1 MQQAPLAISVGIIQ
15 VWWKPVTYSVGH
27 RECILCCD
35 RVPLYFT
42 VCLITVRRNIPSL
55 GRSLQEVLF
64 RFKKNWECSH
74 NSICQGGV
82 LFICKSQFQG
92 AGRKAFHWSC
102 LFLSSSLPAPF
113 PLPLRS
119 ASVWLL
125 RAWWGPGCYSECRGL
140 KEIFLSPSLSQKI
153 WTQEDP
159 FKAWWSASQR
169 RQYVPG
175 WQTESCLDSE
185 DSRALSKHQLSEDF
199 AGESGRRRGPLFRL
213 QLQLGTISLN
223 KVPLFPKAQF
233 SGSQLLS

>member
-1 MQQAPLAISVGIIQ
+1 MGVIQ

-27 RECILCCD
+27 HECTLCCS
-35 RVPLYFT
+35 RVPLYFK
-42 VCLITVRRNIPSL
+42 VCLITVSRNIPSL

-64 RFKKNWECSH
+64 LFKKNWEYSH
-74 NSICQGGV
+74 NSTCWGGYFFAKAGSRE
-82 LFICKSQFQG
+82 LEERPFIG
-92 AGRKAFHWSC
+92 AV
-102 LFLSSSLPAPF
+102 SSSLPFSLLLSHSPWEV
-113 PLPLRS
+113 LLWH
-119 ASVWLL
+119 VWLL

-185 DSRALSKHQLSEDF
+185 DSRALSKHQLSEGF
-199 AGESGRRRGPLFRL
+199 AGESRRRRGPLFRL